1 MKAKPIRFLNNFSQ
15 LNKNIVGQNTD
26 CAVNNISKKNNT
38 KVQVQN
44 DTTSEL
50 DLRESLQMSD
60 LYNGE
65 EFDQS
70 RLDIKAYNNIKLTGM
85 TSIGNE
91 NLQMRMNRV
100 RYEYAPSVKWN
111 YHNLDKIGG
120 GKLFD
125 KLSVPQ
131 PERKIQKRYNS
142 PKQLRF
148 DAYSETNAKPFLP
161 SLVSVPTNPLDL
173 WMKKNQEST
182 PNPLVKIPIHLNLK

>member
-15 LNKNIVGQNTD
+15 LNKNIVGKNAD

-38 KVQVQN
+38 KTQVQN

-70 RLDIKAYNNIKLTGM
+70 RLDIKAYDNIKLAGM
-85 TSIGNE
+85 TSIENE
-91 NLQMRMNRV
+91 NLQMRMNRI

-131 PERKIQKRYNS
+131 PEKKIQKRYNS

-148 DAYSETNAKPFLP
+148 DAFTETNAKPFLP

-173 WMKKNQEST
+173 WMKRNQESI
-182 PNPLVKIPIHLNLK
+182 PNPQVKIPIHLNLK